1 MTSEEHEMAAAIC
14 AYLEEHPFATDTVAG
29 IADWWIARQR
39 IRAEVEKITRV
50 VEYLTKMGMLEA
62 VTIGSEV
69 AYRLAPNPPAGI
81 LEQ

>member
-14 AYLEEHPFATDTVAG
+14 LYLEEHPFATDTIAG

-39 IRAEVEKITRV
+39 IRAEVEKVTRV
-50 VEYLTKMGMLEA
+50 VEYLTRKGMLEA
-62 VTIGSEV
+62 VMIGGDV

-81 LEQ
+81 FEQ

>member
-1 MTSEEHEMAAAIC
+1 MAAAIC
-14 AYLEEHPFATDTVAG
+14 AYLEEHPLATDTIAG

-39 IRAEVEKITRV
+39 IRAEVEKVARV
-50 VEYLTKMGMLEA
+50 VEYLTEMGMLEA
-62 VTIGSEV
+62 VMIGGDV